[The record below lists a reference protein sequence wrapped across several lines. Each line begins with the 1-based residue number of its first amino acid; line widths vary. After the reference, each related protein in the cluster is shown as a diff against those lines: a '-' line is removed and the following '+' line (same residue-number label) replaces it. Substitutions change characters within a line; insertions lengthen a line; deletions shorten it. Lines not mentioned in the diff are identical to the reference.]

1 MSAWRFQSGGRFN
14 QLPGVAALVIRV
26 EYKKLIFP
34 ELSIKGLG
42 KNSGIPKRRLG
53 RRIFWCHQEC
63 HGPSA
68 NSVVDVTRN
77 AIVIGVVIANV
88 IVIANALDF
97 ALAVAI
103 FFTNPITLQL

>member
-68 NSVVDVTRN
+68 NSV
-77 AIVIGVVIANV
+77 IGVVIANV

-103 FFTNPITLQL
+103 FFTIPITLQL